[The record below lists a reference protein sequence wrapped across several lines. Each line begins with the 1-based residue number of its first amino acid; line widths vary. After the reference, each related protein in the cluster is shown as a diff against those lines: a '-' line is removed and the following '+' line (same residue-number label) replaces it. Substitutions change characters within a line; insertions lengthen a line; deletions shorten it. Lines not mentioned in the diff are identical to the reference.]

1 MTDNLQQ
8 LVAQY
13 QSPWAWLTAVSLA
26 VLIVLTAWGY
36 VILKL
41 FPKLRI
47 NRSPFAFFCESIL
60 HGFLLFSVAGFA
72 GILFRIRVHHTFL
85 IISSFLLLLW
95 LLSLRK
101 PYVNELILKQATCSK
116 TDNRL
121 QVCALVLIV
130 AGSLLWSATSIS
142 GLGVSDGGI
151 FLAPWIDF
159 FFHARQ
165 IGNFAQ
171 YHGDFGTLNYGMY
184 GEPLP
189 PYHYGSYMVSA
200 LVSYIGN
207 IPSMQVATSLYPVLG
222 MLLTGASIFV
232 LTSVTSGAAGPL
244 LAVILLF
251 FLPDPSFW
259 VPGITRHNSYFFY
272 QQVGVGGAYAVA
284 IMGLAIAYVLRAFQI
299 KSLLFCFVSLCI
311 FSVAGLFKVQ
321 IFLAYSFFF
330 FLFVIWNTDW
340 ISKKL
345 RLVFTCFFLL
355 AFYLAASMLGD
366 ISNAPTFTIT
376 SAGIENN
383 TEFISKFFNSS
394 STPLLPSLVLLPFAA
409 ILIFFVNYGLLFP
422 VSVFLAWKLR
432 DNLSARKTILLLL
445 LCFVSHA
452 CVRLLIADNQGNG
465 DYAEINRKTFVW
477 PYFMVVFCSSS
488 LLWTYLVQVKS
499 SLALRKTLLLAL
511 TLCLFSFSVI
521 SALNV
526 QNWRGV
532 NYLTN
537 IPIPIALFK
546 SATYLRHQSSPG
558 KVIQLCENDHFNQLA
573 TLAERPVYIA
583 RLMINAPPPP
593 MTVLE
598 RERFALVE
606 RIVQQADLK
615 SAGLL
620 MKQASISWF
629 LMSPK
634 CKASWEEKSSPVFSS
649 NGYRLYKVSGF
660 Q

>member
-8 LVAQY
+8 LVAKY
-13 QSPWAWLTAVSLA
+13 QSSWAWLTAVSVA
-26 VLIVLTAWGY
+26 VLFVLTAWGY
-36 VILKL
+36 VILTL

-72 GILFRIRVHHTFL
+72 GILLRIRVHHTFL

-101 PYVNELILKQATCSK
+101 PYVNESILEQATCSK

-121 QVCALVLIV
+121 QVWALILIV
-130 AGSLLWSATSIS
+130 AGSFLWSATSIS
-142 GLGVSDGGI
+142 GLEVSDGGI
-151 FLAPWIDF
+151 FLAPWVDF
-159 FFHARQ
+159 FYHARQ

-171 YHGDFGTLNYGMY
+171 FRGDSGTLNYGMY
-184 GEPLP
+184 GEPFS

-207 IPSMQVATSLYPVLG
+207 IPSMQIATSLYPVLG

-232 LTSVTSGAAGPL
+232 LASVTSGVAGTL
-244 LAVILLF
+244 LAVVLLF

-284 IMGLAIAYVLRAFQI
+284 IMGLALAYALRAFQI
-299 KSLLFCFVSLCI
+299 KSSLFCFVSLCI

-321 IFLAYSFFF
+321 IPLAYSFFF
-330 FLFVIWNTDW
+330 FLFLIWNADW

-345 RLVFTCFFLL
+345 RLVSICFFFV

-376 SAGIENN
+376 LAGIENN
-383 TEFISKFFNSS
+383 VEFISKFFNSS
-394 STPLLPSLVLLPFAA
+394 STPLLLSLALLPFAA
-409 ILIFFVNYGLLFP
+409 IMVFFINYGLLFP

-432 DNLSARKTILLLL
+432 DNLSVRKTLLLL
-445 LCFVSHA
+445 VLCFVSHA
-452 CVRLLIADNQGNG
+452 CVRLLIADNQGYG

-477 PYFMVVFCSSS
+477 PYFMVVFCFSS
-488 LLWTYLVQVKS
+488 LLWTYLVYIKS
-499 SLALRKTLLLAL
+499 SLALRKSLLLAL
-511 TLCLFSFSVI
+511 TLCLFFFSVI

-537 IPIPIALFK
+537 VPIPIALFK

-558 KVIQLCENDHFNQLA
+558 EVVQLCENDRFNQLA
-573 TLAERPVYIA
+573 TLAERPAYIA
-583 RLMINAPPPP
+583 KGMINAPP
-593 MTVLE
+593 MTVRE
-598 RERFALVE
+598 RERFAIVD
-606 RIVQQADLK
+606 RIVQQDDLK

-620 MKQASISWF
+620 MKKAKISWF

-634 CKASWEEKSSPVFSS
+634 CEASWEEKSSPVFSS